1 MAYEKRRFEMND
13 RHLSSSRLLTKEGC
27 FACEFVVLLKLYRP
41 ISIAVGINFST
52 CIILMVERTQVC
64 NEKKNTIRNS

>member
-13 RHLSSSRLLTKEGC
+13 RHLSSSTKEGC
-27 FACEFVVLLKLYRP
+27 YDCEILVLLKLYGP